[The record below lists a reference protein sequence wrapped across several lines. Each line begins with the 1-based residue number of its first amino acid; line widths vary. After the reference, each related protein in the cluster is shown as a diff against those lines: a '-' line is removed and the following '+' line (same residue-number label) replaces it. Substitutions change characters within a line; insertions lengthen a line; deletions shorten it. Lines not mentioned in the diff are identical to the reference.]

1 MSLTSLIASGS
12 AFSNPYNSSTS
23 SIKSI
28 INLNG
33 LTNQFSPFYV
43 SALAE
48 AFSNDPMTTFT
59 PSKVTTISQKFETI
73 VDKIDDLVN
82 HTDKLSG
89 VDIAGDIGL
98 GNMAQIMTIA
108 RAASGESSCSEFNK
122 AFGAITQSAA
132 IIAAI
137 VALIDSIVEFLENP
151 EEIADELLDKLESM
165 ANQIVSQI
173 ASDLL
178 AYANGRLLAIANALA
193 SSIASLVDDPC
204 FSGVIETIATD
215 TMKEAINNLPR
226 PEIPS
231 IEL

>member
-1 MSLTSLIASGS
+1 MSLTSLITSGA
-12 AFSNPYNSSTS
+12 AFSNPYSSSTS
-23 SIKSI
+23 SIKTL

-33 LTNQFSPFYV
+33 LTNPSSTFYV
-43 SALAE
+43 VALAD
-48 AFSNDPMTTFT
+48 ALSNNPLTTFT
-59 PSKVTTISQKFETI
+59 PAKVTTIAQRFETI
-73 VDKIDDLVN
+73 VEKIDDLVN

-89 VDIAGDIGL
+89 VDITGDTGL

-108 RAASGESSCSEFNK
+108 RAVSGESSCSEFNK
-122 AFGAITQSAA
+122 AFGAITQSVV

-137 VALIDSIVEFLENP
+137 VALISLIQDFLENP

-178 AYANGRLLAIANALA
+178 AYSNGRLLAIANALA

-215 TMKEAINNLPR
+215 TMKDAINNIPR
-226 PEIPS
+226 PNIPS